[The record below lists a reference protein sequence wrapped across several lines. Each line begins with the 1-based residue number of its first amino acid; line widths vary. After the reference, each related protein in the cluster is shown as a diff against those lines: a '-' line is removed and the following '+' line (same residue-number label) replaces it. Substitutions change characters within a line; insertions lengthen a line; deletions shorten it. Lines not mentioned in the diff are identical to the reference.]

1 MAGNLLELPPL
12 LANRLGPIV
21 RSASHVEYLQ
31 QVIWRAE
38 RFARQH
44 RRYLRKKSGPRLRGL
59 I

>member
-44 RRYLRKKSGPRLRGL
+44 RRYLRKNLVHVFVA
-59 I
+59 